1 MNTKTMFM
9 GCRFMGEGF
18 INMKIRFMG
27 GFF

>member
-18 INMKIRFMG
+18 MNMKIRFTWG
-27 GFF
+27 LF